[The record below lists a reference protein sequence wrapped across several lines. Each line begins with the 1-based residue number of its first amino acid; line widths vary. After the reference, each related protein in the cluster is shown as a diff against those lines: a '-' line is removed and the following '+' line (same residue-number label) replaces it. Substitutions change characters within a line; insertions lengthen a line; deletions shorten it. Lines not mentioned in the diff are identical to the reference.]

1 MGSITM
7 INDDTCIPEFR
18 VTSTETDDDKP
29 VYGMG
34 YCSYPILRS
43 QSHYQYYPIYRKR
56 LSGIHS
62 LIYMKP
68 PSKPCFGLCF
78 FCWVH
83 VREGIQC
90 QGKDQMI
97 LKLHVLLF
105 FDRVQD
111 VMFSHGMP
119 CLLRDILGYS
129 CLVLHLPKQQTKYV
143 YHFSSRMLL
152 FHLLVGGHSI
162 PVWVNYV

>member
-1 MGSITM
+1 M

-105 FDRVQD
+105 LTGFRMSCSVMVCHAYCVIFQD
-111 VMFSHGMP
+111 IHVWYCTFQSNRLNMFTTFLAGCYCSI
-119 CLLRDILGYS
+119 CLLVDI
-129 CLVLHLPKQQTKYV
+129 V
-143 YHFSSRMLL
+143 YQS
-152 FHLLVGGHSI
+152 G
-162 PVWVNYV
+162 